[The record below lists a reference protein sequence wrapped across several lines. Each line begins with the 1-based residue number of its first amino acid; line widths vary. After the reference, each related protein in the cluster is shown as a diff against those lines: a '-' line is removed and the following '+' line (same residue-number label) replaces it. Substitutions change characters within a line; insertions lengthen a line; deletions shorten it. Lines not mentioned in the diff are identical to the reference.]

1 MKLRD
6 WMEHYAPEQVP
17 LEVEARARIMSAVR
31 EGLPKEHRRG
41 TKGRFFRIGVLAAA
55 LTAALGVTAIG
66 VGYGIWDMARE
77 DAVMAGQSV
86 QEYVEYQGQT
96 AEGTYGSVKLVSC
109 MCSGRQLSVYVELSP
124 VTPEMREE
132 NKEFP
137 TRQWGMDVENV
148 WNSEAARWSWDEQGA
163 AMDGETI
170 GGEVVSYDEENQTEL
185 VNFVVNNGPFL
196 HCDGAKLVF
205 YWNQIYHSE
214 GYDPEQPDAET
225 GGHGKSE
232 IWDYGTLT
240 VPISQ
245 SEALQFDTETV
256 VENDYIDG
264 TATVTSASLWAG
276 YLELQIS
283 TDSLEEWCEK
293 HGGGEEAWFQVG
305 DAVEGPRSEAYGYGR
320 PTEYDAEDAQSYYA
334 ESLHKSL
341 FAMVQEAYV
350 TLEDGSRVTLG
361 DVHETGGSISTG
373 AVWSVRYELSKALE
387 LQKVESITLNGDTY
401 SVK

>member
-6 WMEHYAPEQVP
+6 WMDCYEPEEVL
-17 LEVEARARIMSAVR
+17 LEPEAQARIMAAVR
-31 EGLPKEHRRG
+31 ERLPKTHRHG
-41 TKGRFFRIGVLAAA
+41 TKKRALRIGLLAAA
-55 LTAALGVTAIG
+55 LTAALGVTAIA
-66 VGYGIWDMARE
+66 VGYGIWDAARE
-77 DAVMAGQSV
+77 DAVLAGQSV
-86 QEYVEYQGQT
+86 EEYVEYEGQT
-96 AEGTYGSVKLVSC
+96 AAGTHGSVKLVSC

-137 TRQWGMDVENV
+137 SRQWGMDVENV
-148 WNSEAARWSWDEQGA
+148 WNAEAAQWSEDERGA
-163 AMDGETI
+163 AMAGETI

-196 HCDGAKLVF
+196 YCDGAELVF
-205 YWNQIYHSE
+205 YWDQIYHAE
-214 GYDPEQPDAET
+214 DYDPEHPDAET
-225 GGHGKSE
+225 KGRSRLE

-240 VPISQ
+240 VPITQ
-245 SEALQFDTETV
+245 SEALEFDTETV

-264 TATVTSASLWAG
+264 TATVTAASLWAG

-293 HGGGEEAWFQVG
+293 HGGGKEAWFLIG

-320 PTEYDAEDAQSYYA
+320 PAEYDAEDAQSYYA

-341 FAMVQEAYV
+341 WDMVRESYV
-350 TLEDGSRVTLG
+350 TLEDGSRVTLE
-361 DVHETGGSISTG
+361 DAYETGGEVSVD
-373 AVWSVRYELSKALE
+373 AEWSVRYELSKALE
-387 LQKVESITLNGDTY
+387 LQRVESITLGGKTY
-401 SVK
+401 EVQ